1 MVMKKIFPCSCA
13 VQNESIGCFSDE
25 NVQYLKENSRFQ
37 VLSFDADGPGV
48 KNSKLI
54 TKKFGFDYCNVPR
67 KYLTEG
73 IKDWSDLVRIHGYDP
88 VIEYLK
94 KRKLI

>member
-1 MVMKKIFPCSCA
+1 
-13 VQNESIGCFSDE
+13 
-25 NVQYLKENSRFQ
+25 

-54 TKKFGFDYCNVPR
+54 TKKYGFDYCNVPR

-73 IKDWSDLVRIHGYDP
+73 IKDWADLARTHGMQP
-88 VIEYLK
+88 IEDYLK
-94 KRKLI
+94 KRRLI